1 MHLIGVI
8 GASTGADDNACVFG
22 SWFTG
27 LLFSVTRS
35 LSRSLVL
42 LVLAFAPLICLR
54 FCELRHAFAH
64 TASVGCDISIPAD
77 DGPADDGFIHDI
89 QRLLSSLTEF
99 ILCAVVLV
107 AARII
112 QAQPAH
118 LEPRARTSQRRVPT
132 PPPRMC
138 CA

>member
-1 MHLIGVI
+1 CM
-8 GASTGADDNACVFG
+8 FG

-27 LLFSVTRS
+27 LLFSITRS

-64 TASVGCDISIPAD
+64 TASVGCDISIPADDGPADDGPAD